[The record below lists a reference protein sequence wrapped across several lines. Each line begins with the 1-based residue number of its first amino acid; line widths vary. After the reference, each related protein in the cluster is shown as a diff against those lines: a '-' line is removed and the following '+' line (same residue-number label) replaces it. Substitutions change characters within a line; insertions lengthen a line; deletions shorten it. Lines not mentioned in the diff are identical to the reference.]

1 MLVSKYNVTRHYGG
15 PEEGGWW
22 YDVYEYVDTLATKL
36 TPEDARQK
44 VNEFN
49 ELAKTQHRQPSGTY
63 QGRFSVANH
72 TDEVYM
78 TENSK
83 AQYDTSKD
91 PRPHYA

>member
-1 MLVSKYNVTRHYGG
+1 MHVSKYNVTRHYGG

-22 YDVYEYVDTLATKL
+22 YDVTEYVDTLHSGL

-49 ELAKTQHRQPSGTY
+49 DLAKTQKRQPSGNY
-63 QGRFSVANH
+63 QGRYSMANN

-78 TENSK
+78 AENTRG
-83 AQYDTSKD
+83 QYDTTKD
-91 PRPHYA
+91 PRPHYS